1 MATKR
6 IRIDFDDIKLAIF
19 GIIKK
24 IPIKLLDLI
33 KRERRERDREAVSEQ
48 GRDIRLVSCTRTQYE

>member
-24 IPIKLLDLI
+24 MPIKLLDLI
-33 KRERRERDREAVSEQ
+33 KIEKRERER
-48 GRDIRLVSCTRTQYE
+48 L

>member
-48 GRDIRLVSCTRTQYE
+48 GRDIRLVPCTRTQYE